1 MIIVTKHFYI
11 KGNNFK
17 RNSRWRNI
25 RKLEKTIPA
34 NSNLVIS
41 NQLVDKIIEKEKKI
55 DQMDIELNMI
65 NELIGIETNQ
75 KIKNKIT
82 IIDDINNDKVILK

>member
-1 MIIVTKHFYI
+1 MEIQQLNNLLKTSI
-11 KGNNFK
+11 KQIPK
-17 RNSRWRNI
+17 ISTNI

-82 IIDDINNDKVILK
+82 IIDDINNDID